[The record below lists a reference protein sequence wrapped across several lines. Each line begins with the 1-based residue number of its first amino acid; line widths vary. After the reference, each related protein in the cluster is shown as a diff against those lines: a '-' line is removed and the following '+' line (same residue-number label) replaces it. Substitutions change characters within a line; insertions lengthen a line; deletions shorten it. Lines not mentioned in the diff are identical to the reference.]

1 MRRGQSKRDGQ
12 VWAEVWDPV
21 SEEEHLFLIVGQED
35 RFYRLVCLEDGAE
48 DNVLRRAIDGNADNW
63 RRIA

>member
-12 VWAEVWDPV
+12 VWAERW
-21 SEEEHLFLIVGQED
+21 SEESGEDHLFLIVGQEE
-35 RFYRLVCLEDGAE
+35 RFYRLVSLEDGVE
-48 DNVLRRAIDGNADNW
+48 DNVLRRAIDQNAENW

>member
-21 SEEEHLFLIVGQED
+21 SEEHLFLIVGQED
-35 RFYRLVCLEDGAE
+35 RFYRLVSLDDGAE
-48 DNVLRRAIDGNADNW
+48 DNVLRRAIDEDAENW